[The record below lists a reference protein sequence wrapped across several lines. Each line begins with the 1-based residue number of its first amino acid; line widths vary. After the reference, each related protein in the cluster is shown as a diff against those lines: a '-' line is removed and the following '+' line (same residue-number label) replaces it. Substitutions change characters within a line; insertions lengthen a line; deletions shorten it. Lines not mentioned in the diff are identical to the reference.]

1 MSTEIK
7 ELSLLEEL
15 ELLAQK
21 ILAYDLEQENKQ

>member
-21 ILAYDLEQENKQ
+21 ILSYNLEQENKQ

>member
-21 ILAYDLEQENKQ
+21 ILSYNLEQEKNK